1 LVYRQVL
8 ITGLILLINQLQGQD
23 FLLAG
28 RVLHPDAEKPSLF
41 SIQLVD
47 NAKSVKSV
55 NLNQGSSYRFQSL
68 YPGNYELYVTKID
81 KVIFKKSIQIY
92 LPITNLDIDLNSLPS
107 AKIEITDSLYM
118 ATDISLA
125 KLKSPIK
132 ELPQTII
139 VIPSSIIEE
148 TGSRRLDQALVNVS
162 GVVPSSSSNGGFF
175 DHQLI
180 RGLNA
185 TYTREGLIDGPTF
198 MGYARSLADVE
209 QIEVFKGPGSALFGS
224 AGGGGT
230 INLTMKKPKR
240 DSVTIGD
247 LSLGSFDSFRG
258 IVDSTGPINERW
270 SYRVIGNIGKSDGF
284 RKLSSSTNEWTGS
297 LLWLPTEFQSILL
310 TIENRHL
317 KLTPDAAGIPF
328 RMSSYRNSSGNY
340 PFHDPTIIDVD
351 KNTSYVSPMASS
363 VTDIFR
369 ISLSY
374 SHRLG
379 THLRWETNLA
389 YGTRSLDLYRNWSVP
404 DFKNSA
410 GAPILSNRYLR
421 RQHDRFTDKSLQT
434 FVTWQ
439 GDLGGYG
446 HKIQLGADVFK
457 SDISTNRRHAKFAPI
472 LDAYNPILPE
482 TGADLTN
489 AWAWIF
495 NRSIS
500 ARQSGLY
507 VTDQWTISD
516 FLKIRTSLRQDHYFM
531 IDEGLYNNLGNN
543 SFTELL
549 NSGGQFYTPILG
561 LNNLNTALTK
571 ENPLT
576 TNTNFNNGQIGL
588 VFDPAHNMSFFIGTS
603 WGRLANLTTKD
614 PRTATLPESNRQ
626 LELGNRLQWF
636 ENKLNLTLSI
646 FRTIRFNVD
655 ELTLVSGNLIV
666 TQTPEQR
673 VDGLDLDFRARPLSG
688 WFILAAWSWMKP
700 IYTEPSTEELWLKG
714 QQLPG
719 APKRT
724 GRLWSSYEIQEGDW
738 RGWGIGLGFRHRD
751 NIKIIFRDGPPNSIG
766 IIPGYN
772 VLDAGIFYRAQSWD
786 IQLNLKNLSDQTY
799 WSYGIINA
807 AVPGEGRNMTLDFR
821 YRF

>member
-1 LVYRQVL
+1 
-8 ITGLILLINQLQGQD
+8 
-23 FLLAG
+23 
-28 RVLHPDAEKPSLF
+28 
-41 SIQLVD
+41 
-47 NAKSVKSV
+47 
-55 NLNQGSSYRFQSL
+55 
-68 YPGNYELYVTKID
+68 
-81 KVIFKKSIQIY
+81 
-92 LPITNLDIDLNSLPS
+92 
-107 AKIEITDSLYM
+107 
-118 ATDISLA
+118 
-125 KLKSPIK
+125 
-132 ELPQTII
+132 
-139 VIPSSIIEE
+139 
-148 TGSRRLDQALVNVS
+148 
-162 GVVPSSSSNGGFF
+162 
-175 DHQLI
+175 
-180 RGLNA
+180 
-185 TYTREGLIDGPTF
+185 
-198 MGYARSLADVE
+198 
-209 QIEVFKGPGSALFGS
+209 
-224 AGGGGT
+224 
-230 INLTMKKPKR
+230 
-240 DSVTIGD
+240 
-247 LSLGSFDSFRG
+247 
-258 IVDSTGPINERW
+258 
-270 SYRVIGNIGKSDGF
+270 
-284 RKLSSSTNEWTGS
+284 
-297 LLWLPTEFQSILL
+297 
-310 TIENRHL
+310 
-317 KLTPDAAGIPF
+317 
-328 RMSSYRNSSGNY
+328 
-340 PFHDPTIIDVD
+340 
-351 KNTSYVSPMASS
+351 
-363 VTDIFR
+363 
-369 ISLSY
+369 
-374 SHRLG
+374 
-379 THLRWETNLA
+379 
-389 YGTRSLDLYRNWSVP
+389 
-404 DFKNSA
+404 
-410 GAPILSNRYLR
+410 
-421 RQHDRFTDKSLQT
+421 
-434 FVTWQ
+434 
-439 GDLGGYG
+439 
-446 HKIQLGADVFK
+446 
-457 SDISTNRRHAKFAPI
+457 
-472 LDAYNPILPE
+472 
-482 TGADLTN
+482 
-489 AWAWIF
+489 
-495 NRSIS
+495 
-500 ARQSGLY
+500 
-507 VTDQWTISD
+507 
-516 FLKIRTSLRQDHYFM
+516 M

-588 VFDPAHNMSFFIGTS
+588 VFDPAHNTSFFIGTS